1 MHANAEIG
9 HRMEQTSDLFS
20 ALVELASGSVGGG
33 SGVDSRMERIKVV
46 LDDVTEHLPNV
57 FDFTEILEKVED
69 RGNPHVNV
77 FLQECQYINSLLTE
91 IGRSVRDI
99 DAALSG
105 TLTITSHIEENMNA
119 LAVDAVPRSWAACSW
134 PSLRSL
140 GPWMIDLVARHSQLS
155 AWSANPVL
163 PLSTWLSGFVNP
175 QSFITAVLQSAAR
188 KSDWP
193 LDKVALLTEVSK
205 VAVPADLTVAP
216 PQGAL
221 VHGFFLQGARWSE
234 KLQALDDPLPGQLL
248 QGMPLILLKAVLV
261 KDLAQATREC
271 YVCPV
276 YKTQK
281 RGISHTFCV
290 LFCLGL
296 LFCLTCCRSHLR
308 FFSPTQNQGG
318 LNHLD
323 RCRLRHDFR

>member
-9 HRMEQTSDLFS
+9 HRLEQTSDLFS
-20 ALVELASGSVGGG
+20 ALIELASGSVGGS
-33 SGVDSRMERIKVV
+33 SGADSRMERIKHV
-46 LDDVTEHLPNV
+46 LDEITEHLPNL
-57 FDFTEILEKVED
+57 FYIPEIIEKVED

-77 FLQECQYINSLLTE
+77 FLQECQYMNNLVSE
-91 IGRSVRDI
+91 IGRCLRDT

-105 TLTITSHIEENMNA
+105 TLTVTSSIEEIMNA

-140 GPWMIDLVARHSQLS
+140 GSWMIDLVARHSQLM
-155 AWSANPVL
+155 AWSTNPVL

-205 VAVPADLTVAP
+205 VAVPAELTVAP
-216 PQGAL
+216 PHGAF
-221 VHGFFLQGARWSE
+221 VHGLFLQGARWSE

-248 QGMPLILLKAVLV
+248 QGMPLLLLKAVLV
-261 KDLAQATREC
+261 KDLAHATKEC
-271 YVCPV
+271 YICPV

-281 RGISHTFCV
+281 RGK
-290 LFCLGL
+290 
-296 LFCLTCCRSHLR
+296 
-308 FFSPTQNQGG
+308 
-318 LNHLD
+318 
-323 RCRLRHDFR
+323 RLRVWL

>member
-1 MHANAEIG
+1 
-9 HRMEQTSDLFS
+9 
-20 ALVELASGSVGGG
+20 
-33 SGVDSRMERIKVV
+33 
-46 LDDVTEHLPNV
+46 
-57 FDFTEILEKVED
+57 
-69 RGNPHVNV
+69 
-77 FLQECQYINSLLTE
+77 
-91 IGRSVRDI
+91 
-99 DAALSG
+99 
-105 TLTITSHIEENMNA
+105 
-119 LAVDAVPRSWAACSW
+119 
-134 PSLRSL
+134 
-140 GPWMIDLVARHSQLS
+140 MIDLVARHSQLS

-193 LDKVALLTEVSK
+193 LDKVALITEVSK

-221 VHGFFLQGARWSE
+221 VHGLFLQGARWSE

-271 YVCPV
+271 YMCPV

-281 RGISHTFCV
+281 RGDTFSNFTFLV
-290 LFCLGL
+290 KFVDLIV
-296 LFCLTCCRSHLR
+296 
-308 FFSPTQNQGG
+308 
-318 LNHLD
+318 
-323 RCRLRHDFR
+323 